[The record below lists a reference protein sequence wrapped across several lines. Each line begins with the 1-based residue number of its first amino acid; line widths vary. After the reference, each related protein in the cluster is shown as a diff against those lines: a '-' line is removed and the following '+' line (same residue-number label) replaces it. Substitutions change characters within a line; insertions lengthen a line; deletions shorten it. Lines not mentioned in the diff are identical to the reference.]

1 MPLLKDAFL
10 SYASG
15 LQFVQTGVAVDVDVN
30 ASHRYASSAIEVLRS
45 LNVTNIQEAIL
56 CLTLGKVLV
65 LSVYSLIG
73 VGAAEICQ
81 YCLNTAM
88 VYTNATIS
96 WDQDV
101 VSQHSFL
108 MFMETID
115 CLVHCRKPTQRFPP
129 QQAAIM
135 DRYLGLCLS
144 LLPYYY
150 DLCVINHSMVN
161 NTDTSYLVYLYKK
174 LDEVRVAVDAWRPPP
189 LGDLMHHVETVDMIN
204 LLAQAK
210 VYRLAALL
218 VIHRLRYPFG
228 QQDGQ
233 ANVWANEIMKEF
245 ELADWATK
253 QATRCVTMPYIVA
266 AVEIQDFSLRVRAL
280 ENVTNGPAERALGI
294 GRSFGAEWI
303 RNAYHDMA
311 TADVFSGTG
320 GLDASI
326 VFEMDRPENVGDAF
340 QETLNIF
347 KGSYNTRIS
356 MADLFAIATVM
367 AVGACSN
374 GKVIVPFRGGRVDA
388 VGPGPSGVPEP
399 QQDLP
404 THTLSFAK
412 QGFDTS
418 EMIALVACGHS
429 VGGVHGVDFPE
440 IVPNPVPTTDIKNDN
455 TVTFDTTTDNFD
467 NFVAKEFVA
476 NISQNPLAFGQNET
490 TRSDFRIFKAD
501 GGDMISR
508 MASSN
513 DFFLNTC
520 NIMFERMIN
529 TVPRDV
535 KLTDIIEPLAIKP
548 RKLSVAIND
557 NGTLLASGI
566 IRVVD
571 NLFSGS
577 KTQVLIH
584 LASRSGEVLPV
595 AIGTTSRGLTGGCG
609 YPNCGPSYTYYRFNS
624 IIPAELGISSFTV
637 ETVDTATGKATIHNN
652 GGAGFPMSDAILP
665 MFGLSSQSRTTINGG
680 AQLQL
685 NLTVAVLNAEM
696 FTNVSL
702 IVPQPLNKSAPISPW
717 NQEVVHME
725 PLYKISGT
733 NFTLYRG
740 IWQSS
745 GPLTATSSHPFDI
758 MAEGSTQTVSSLF
771 NSWDDVEFI

>member
-1 MPLLKDAFL
+1 MATITPKTRNTRTACDRCYELKERCARSAISLACTRCNRLQLSCSITRPIRPVGRRPNNWNASVGAAASNPIISSTNKQRQVDVGFWFHDGINIDFREREQLRFLLNEPQNFGYHLVSRSFELTEHRSLVAFLPAAMPLLKDAFL

-280 ENVTNGPAERALGI
+280 ENVTKYVDKFTPTVQRSARQFLSRIWLERDNNI
-294 GRSFGAEWI
+294 TYCW
-303 RNAYHDMA
+303 
-311 TADVFSGTG
+311 
-320 GLDASI
+320 
-326 VFEMDRPENVGDAF
+326 F
-340 QETLNIF
+340 Q
-347 KGSYNTRIS
+347 
-356 MADLFAIATVM
+356 
-367 AVGACSN
+367 
-374 GKVIVPFRGGRVDA
+374 
-388 VGPGPSGVPEP
+388 
-399 QQDLP
+399 
-404 THTLSFAK
+404 
-412 QGFDTS
+412 
-418 EMIALVACGHS
+418 S
-429 VGGVHGVDFPE
+429 VTKPC
-440 IVPNPVPTTDIKNDN
+440 PV
-455 TVTFDTTTDNFD
+455 
-467 NFVAKEFVA
+467 
-476 NISQNPLAFGQNET
+476 L
-490 TRSDFRIFKAD
+490 
-501 GGDMISR
+501 
-508 MASSN
+508 
-513 DFFLNTC
+513 
-520 NIMFERMIN
+520 
-529 TVPRDV
+529 
-535 KLTDIIEPLAIKP
+535 
-548 RKLSVAIND
+548 
-557 NGTLLASGI
+557 
-566 IRVVD
+566 
-571 NLFSGS
+571 
-577 KTQVLIH
+577 
-584 LASRSGEVLPV
+584 
-595 AIGTTSRGLTGGCG
+595 
-609 YPNCGPSYTYYRFNS
+609 
-624 IIPAELGISSFTV
+624 
-637 ETVDTATGKATIHNN
+637 
-652 GGAGFPMSDAILP
+652 
-665 MFGLSSQSRTTINGG
+665 QS
-680 AQLQL
+680 L
-685 NLTVAVLNAEM
+685 EC
-696 FTNVSL
+696 
-702 IVPQPLNKSAPISPW
+702 
-717 NQEVVHME
+717 
-725 PLYKISGT
+725 
-733 NFTLYRG
+733 
-740 IWQSS
+740 
-745 GPLTATSSHPFDI
+745 
-758 MAEGSTQTVSSLF
+758 
-771 NSWDDVEFI
+771 